1 MGSGSDLLKDVTGKV
16 VTYLTTPA
24 QERKAASKR
33 GGAPLMTQWFGMVP
47 MGVQLW
53 WQERKKEKPHVPEGS

>member
-16 VTYLTTPA
+16 AAYLTTPA
-24 QERKAASKR
+24 QERKAAMKR
-33 GGAPLMTQWFGMVP
+33 TGEPWMTQWFGMVP

-53 WQERKKEKPHVPEGS
+53 WQERKKEKPHVSGGS